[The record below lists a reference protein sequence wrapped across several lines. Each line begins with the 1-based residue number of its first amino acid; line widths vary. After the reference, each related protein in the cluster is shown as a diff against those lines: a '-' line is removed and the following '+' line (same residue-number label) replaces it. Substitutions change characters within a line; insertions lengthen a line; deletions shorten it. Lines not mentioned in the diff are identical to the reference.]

1 MILYNVDLL
10 ICKIKHIIE
19 VISGFCCKVDED
31 CSLLGY
37 YAASSGNLLPMFR
50 ENFLVPSSGV
60 KNPKPLK
67 IGPIGCA
74 VTPVRNNHYL
84 LLNTPEKCSSQPFLL
99 PVNT

>member
-37 YAASSGNLLPMFR
+37 YAASSGNYLLMFGD
-50 ENFLVPSSGV
+50 NLLVPSSRVTNSV
-60 KNPKPLK
+60 KLR
-67 IGPIGCA
+67 
-74 VTPVRNNHYL
+74 V
-84 LLNTPEKCSSQPFLL
+84 
-99 PVNT
+99 